1 MAMSFQILQCIALKY
16 PLSVSCS
23 ELKKY
28 PNVVLIIHKHEQI
41 FDASFKSKIM
51 FMKALYTLTVVITC
65 IIFHANAYSQG
76 NYFAATNFGS
86 HSKEV
91 NYTGVDKESLASP
104 EMGFIGKEIEK
115 TVTVIKDGFDGI
127 NEPKCACS
135 IMGNDCIRWSLRSG
149 YHL

>member
-1 MAMSFQILQCIALKY
+1 
-16 PLSVSCS
+16 
-23 ELKKY
+23 
-28 PNVVLIIHKHEQI
+28 
-41 FDASFKSKIM
+41 
-51 FMKALYTLTVVITC
+51 MKALYTLTVVITC

-115 TVTVIKDGFDGI
+115 LSPSLKMVLMVLTNQK
-127 NEPKCACS
+127 KCACS